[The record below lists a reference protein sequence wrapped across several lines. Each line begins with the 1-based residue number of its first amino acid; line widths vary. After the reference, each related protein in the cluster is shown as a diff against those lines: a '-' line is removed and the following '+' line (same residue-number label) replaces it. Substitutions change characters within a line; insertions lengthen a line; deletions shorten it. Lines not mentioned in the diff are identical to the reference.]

1 MDSTAAA
8 MCKDNRIPILVFGL
22 NDPENIVRAIRGENV
37 GTLVE
42 EDD

>member
-8 MCKDNRIPILVFGL
+8 MCKDNEIPILVFNL
-22 NDPENIVRAIRGENV
+22 SDPSNIVKAATEEQI

-42 EDD
+42 G